1 MRRTLCVAA
10 ALGVALAAIPAAA
23 AEFVPAACQSS
34 PFLDVPFNQPFCA
47 WIQQLK
53 SDDISAGCGGG
64 NFCPEAPV
72 TRQQAAAM
80 FERMMRGSTHWEP
93 WRGALHR
100 TLIVNPVVDQL
111 DTHAS
116 GLRLQE
122 ILNEIGAINDASATN
137 PYLIKL
143 EPGVYDLQ
151 GAGINLLPFVDLEGS
166 GEGVSIIR
174 GARSGPVV
182 FGADDVELR
191 SLTIE
196 NLGNGSNSYGINI
209 SGDTIRMLH
218 VTVRASGGTSSS
230 IAIVQ
235 AGNGTELDEVTAI
248 AQAGGVAS
256 ATAITIAGS
265 PNLVGVVAQSTSAG
279 GTASGVSASSGSA
292 NLTDV
297 SISASGATLVR
308 GVSLET
314 GASATIRRSTA
325 TATSLTSGAD
335 AVGLY
340 LLDGNATAYDS
351 LFSGA
356 ATNAWGVLAARIAGS
371 HTLRFL
377 NSRLSGSDHTI
388 EGDTAYTISIGDT
401 QLSGGAALAA
411 GSTLICFGAYDENFQ
426 NAGGLAAC
434 P

>member
-1 MRRTLCVAA
+1 MRRTHCVAA
-10 ALGVALAAIPAAA
+10 ALGVALAAMPAAG

-34 PFLDVPFNQPFCA
+34 PYLDVPSNQPFCA

-93 WRGALHR
+93 WRGALRR
-100 TLIVNPVVDQL
+100 TLIVNPVLDPL
-111 DTHAS
+111 DTQAS
-116 GLRLQE
+116 ALRLLE
-122 ILNEIGAINDASATN
+122 ILAELGAINDASATN

-151 GAGINLLPFVDLEGS
+151 GTAISLLPFVDVEGA
-166 GEGVSIIR
+166 GEGATILR
-174 GARSGPVV
+174 GARNGPVV
-182 FGADDVELR
+182 FGEDNVELR

-196 NLGNGSNSYGINI
+196 NLGSGSSSSGINI
-209 SGDTIRMLH
+209 SGDSIRMLH
-218 VTVRASGGTSSS
+218 VTVRASGGTSSN
-230 IAIVQ
+230 IAIAQ
-235 AGNGTELDEVTAI
+235 AGTGAKLDEVTAI

-256 ATAITIAGS
+256 ATGITIAGS

-279 GTASGVSASSGSA
+279 GAAAGVSASSGTSA
-292 NLTDV
+292 LTDC
-297 SISASGATLVR
+297 SISAFGATLVR
-308 GVSLET
+308 GISLET
-314 GASATIRRSTA
+314 GASATIRRTTA
-325 TATSLTSGAD
+325 TAGSLTSGAD
-335 AVGLY
+335 AAGLY

-371 HTLRFL
+371 HALQVL
-377 NSRLSGSDHTI
+377 NSRLSGSDHSV

-411 GSTLICFGAYDENFQ
+411 GATLTCFGVYDENFQ